1 MLQISKFQYLIFQSI
16 IKFQMKNIII
26 IMTLFSSLFGTNAQ
40 QNDTVNILNPSDFK
54 NASEAKDVQ
63 LVDVST
69 AEEFKDG
76 AIESALN
83 IDFFHQENFI
93 KEFKKLDKDNPL
105 HSCCRSG
112 SRSQQAVEKLKAM
125 GFTKI
130 YDLQGGYMGWPFKG

>member
-54 NASEAKDVQ
+54 NAIESKDVQ
-63 LVDVST
+63 LVDVRT
-69 AEEFKDG
+69 REEFKDG

-83 IDFFHQENFI
+83 IDFSTR
-93 KEFKKLDKDNPL
+93 KTL
-105 HSCCRSG
+105 
-112 SRSQQAVEKLKAM
+112 LKNL
-125 GFTKI
+125 KN
-130 YDLQGGYMGWPFKG
+130 

>member
-1 MLQISKFQYLIFQSI
+1 
-16 IKFQMKNIII
+16 MKNIIII

-83 IDFFHQENFI
+83 IDFSTR
-93 KEFKKLDKDNPL
+93 KTL
-105 HSCCRSG
+105 
-112 SRSQQAVEKLKAM
+112 LKNL
-125 GFTKI
+125 KN
-130 YDLQGGYMGWPFKG
+130 